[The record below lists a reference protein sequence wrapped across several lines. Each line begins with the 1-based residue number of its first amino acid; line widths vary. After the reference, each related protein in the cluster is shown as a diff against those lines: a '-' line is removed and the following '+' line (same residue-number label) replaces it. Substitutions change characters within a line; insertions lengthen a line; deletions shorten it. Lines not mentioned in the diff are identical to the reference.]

1 MRKVCRFLT
10 GRIICCPIYIVMSKF
25 KFWKHSS
32 FWKCQHIIF
41 FIFVIFYIP
50 SYTSSLKNKLYKS
63 PLDSTGITWYKI
75 IWSFNSICFNFT
87 FYFNVLHDWISCNKQ
102 IIFNIYN
109 VHI

>member
-10 GRIICCPIYIVMSKF
+10 GRIICCPIYIVIRKF
-25 KFWKHSS
+25 KFRKQ
-32 FWKCQHIIF
+32 FFLEVPTYNI
-41 FIFVIFYIP
+41 FIFVIFDIP
-50 SYTSSLKNKLYKS
+50 SYTSTLKNKLNKS

-75 IWSFNSICFNFT
+75 ISSFNNICFNFT
-87 FYFNVLHDWISCNKQ
+87 FYLNVLHDCISCNKQ